1 MALFGDSEGSCAV
14 NLSLPEQAV
23 ERAHYEATYS
33 GRRQASQG
41 AEAPISV
48 SIQYSGEELTDDE
61 VATVEDWLA
70 GKLYDEIGSRYFN

>member
-1 MALFGDSEGSCAV
+1 MGLFGDSDGSCAI
-14 NLSLPEQAV
+14 NLSLPERAV

-48 SIQYSGEELTDDE
+48 SVQYEGDELDDDD
-61 VATVEDWLA
+61 VAQVEDWLT
-70 GKLYDEIGSRYFN
+70 GLLYDEIGSRHF